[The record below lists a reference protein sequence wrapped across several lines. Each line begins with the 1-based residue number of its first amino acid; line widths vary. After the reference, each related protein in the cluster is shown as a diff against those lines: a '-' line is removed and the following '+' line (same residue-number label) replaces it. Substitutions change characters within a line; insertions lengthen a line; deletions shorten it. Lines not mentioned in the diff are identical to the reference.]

1 MSEVVL
7 VVLSD
12 DDDDGTGSDG
22 TEDTIVFV
30 GGSDVD
36 FEEDEGDEDEGDEDE
51 ELVEDAYQAVA
62 ASEFVEDLSKD
73 APRQSTSV
81 VKASSALAT
90 PTTAVDWGGALG
102 KLRQRVEDIESGKS
116 MDPSHSL
123 FRLLS
128 SQTPSQQIAS
138 FVSTASPS
146 VVTAMSSAISS
157 LLGGLASTPVSGF
170 DTVVKA
176 SSEKLGSLCFQLQ
189 MTGYMFRNAEYVIAL
204 KQLMNIKG
212 SATLEDYKEA
222 FDEIDSDGSGF
233 IDTDEIRHML
243 DRVYK
248 GKVPKFEVDA
258 FLKFFD
264 SNKDGRISWEEFER
278 GLGRAMAEQNQ
289 ANRNMRL
296 LGFGNVEDEDEDVP
310 DVEPRIEGTVEVE
323 LEDGNVIEIEANEYV
338 KSLKQEVRALKS
350 SLRREKGLPDMM
362 PSPIPG
368 MKLEMPGET
377 FGGITDYIARRQGD
391 LKSLTEGIS
400 PEIVST
406 MKMLVEFVLDG
417 GDSGKARKDKK
428 KEELELEIP
437 GAALQQLA
445 LWQLVLG
452 YRLREAEAKGDYLKL
467 LE

>member
-7 VVLSD
+7 IVLSD
-12 DDDDGTGSDG
+12 DDDDDNGTGSDI
-22 TEDTIVFV
+22 TEDSIVFL
-30 GGSDVD
+30 GESDVIVEEG
-36 FEEDEGDEDEGDEDE
+36 EEDEDEDDD
-51 ELVEDAYQAVA
+51 LVEDAYQAIA
-62 ASEFVEDLSKD
+62 ASEFVEDLSQKNT
-73 APRQSTSV
+73 PPQSTSV

-90 PTTAVDWGGALG
+90 PTTTVDWGGALG

-116 MDPSHSL
+116 TDPSHSL
-123 FRLLS
+123 FRLMS

-189 MTGYMFRNAEYVIAL
+189 MTGYMFRNAEYVMAL

-212 SATLEDYKEA
+212 SATIEDYKEA

-233 IDTDEIRHML
+233 IDADEIRHLL

-248 GKVPKFEVDA
+248 GKVPKFEVQA

-264 SNKDGRISWEEFER
+264 SNKDGRISWDEFER
-278 GLGRAMAEQNQ
+278 GLGRAMAEQNE
-289 ANRNMRL
+289 ANRNLRL
-296 LGFGNVEDEDEDVP
+296 LGFGNVDDDDDDVP
-310 DVEPRIEGTVEVE
+310 DVEPRIEGTVEIE

-338 KSLKQEVRALKS
+338 KSLKQEVRALKA
-350 SLRREKGLPDMM
+350 SLRREKGLPEMM
-362 PSPIPG
+362 PSPLPG

-400 PEIVST
+400 PEIVTT

-417 GDSGKARKDKK
+417 GDSGKVRKDKRT
-428 KEELELEIP
+428 EDLELEVP
-437 GAALQQLA
+437 GVALQQLA

>member
-1 MSEVVL
+1 
-7 VVLSD
+7 
-12 DDDDGTGSDG
+12 
-22 TEDTIVFV
+22 
-30 GGSDVD
+30 
-36 FEEDEGDEDEGDEDE
+36 
-51 ELVEDAYQAVA
+51 
-62 ASEFVEDLSKD
+62 
-73 APRQSTSV
+73 
-81 VKASSALAT
+81 
-90 PTTAVDWGGALG
+90 
-102 KLRQRVEDIESGKS
+102 

-123 FRLLS
+123 FRLMS

-189 MTGYMFRNAEYVIAL
+189 MTGYMFRNAEYVMAL

-212 SATLEDYKEA
+212 SATLEDYKDA
-222 FDEIDSDGSGF
+222 FDDIDSDGSGF
-233 IDTDEIRHML
+233 IDTNEIRHTL

-264 SNKDGRISWEEFER
+264 SNKDGQISWEEFER

-289 ANRNMRL
+289 ANSNMRL
-296 LGFGNVEDEDEDVP
+296 LGFGNVEDEDDDVP

-338 KSLKQEVRALKS
+338 KSLKQEVRALKA

>member
-7 VVLSD
+7 IVLSDDDD

-22 TEDTIVFV
+22 AEDSIVLLGESEV
-30 GGSDVD
+30 I
-36 FEEDEGDEDEGDEDE
+36 FEEDEEDED
-51 ELVEDAYQAVA
+51 LVEDAYQAVA
-62 ASEFVEDLSKD
+62 ASEFVEDLSKG
-73 APRQSTSV
+73 APRQSTSA
-81 VKASSALAT
+81 VKESSALAT

-123 FRLLS
+123 YRLMS

-138 FVSTASPS
+138 FVSTASPT

-189 MTGYMFRNAEYVIAL
+189 MTGYMFRNAEYVMAL

-233 IDTDEIRHML
+233 IDTDEIRDL
-243 DRVYK
+243 FDRVYK

-264 SNKDGRISWEEFER
+264 ANRDGRISWEEFEQ

-289 ANRNMRL
+289 ANRNLRL
-296 LGFGNVEDEDEDVP
+296 LGFGSVDDDDDDVP

-323 LEDGNVIEIEANEYV
+323 LEDGNMIEIEANEYV
-338 KSLKQEVRALKS
+338 KSLKQEVRALKA

-362 PSPIPG
+362 PSPLPG

-391 LKSLTEGIS
+391 LKSLTESIS

-417 GDSGKARKDKK
+417 GDSGKARKDKR
-428 KEELELEIP
+428 KEDLELEVP